1 MEFEL
6 KLGNV
11 TRDHLI
17 RRSSSLLSPISL
29 VPFSL
34 VLSLFLLDCLNSLD
48 VSKRSIYINSYLLP
62 SLLT

>member
-11 TRDHLI
+11 TRDYLI
-17 RRSSSLLSPISL
+17 RRSSSLLSSISL
-29 VPFSL
+29 VLFSL

-48 VSKRSIYINSYLLP
+48 VSKRLIYINSYLLP